1 MYIGFLEDEPEL
13 SQHVCEILESAGH
26 SVALFNNG
34 QDMIRAIGRDTMDLF
49 VLDWRVPRVI
59 TGIEVLKH
67 IRLVKGLKEPVLF
80 LTSKSDEPVSMSFSA
95 RSLAM
100 RGSAVRRVRLICVPC
115 TRKCTT

>member
-49 VLDWRVPRVI
+49 VLDWRVPRV

-80 LTSKSDEPVSMSFSA
+80 LTSKSDEQDWHSPKPLDIFH
-95 RSLAM
+95 
-100 RGSAVRRVRLICVPC
+100 SAV
-115 TRKCTT
+115 